1 MKGRQNHHLT
11 LLLTP
16 AGAVHH
22 PQKIGLNPTHPIQA
36 EMVAAEFSTH
46 KLKRHLASKGI
57 VGRSPDCLTAKGF
70 SELLQAPVSIIP
82 ILQNIEVITS

>member
-36 EMVAAEFSTH
+36 EMVAAEVAMCETTN
-46 KLKRHLASKGI
+46 KLKY
-57 VGRSPDCLTAKGF
+57 
-70 SELLQAPVSIIP
+70 SERQCVVSDP
-82 ILQNIEVITS
+82 HFYS

>member
-36 EMVAAEFSTH
+36 EMVAAEVAMRRRKMTDGGAICLVHNYPFLI
-46 KLKRHLASKGI
+46 KLR
-57 VGRSPDCLTAKGF
+57 
-70 SELLQAPVSIIP
+70 
-82 ILQNIEVITS
+82 